1 MADTKSS
8 AKLFQILKEQNFSTM
23 GFERRLGLGIAELEQ
38 YHSILRGKTEI
49 TEDLAKQ
56 INNLFLLRI
65 IKIIYIKKLADR
77 DIVKFTNLAYRHYIG
92 YFLSCLIPIYI

>member
-23 GFERRLGLGIAELEQ
+23 GFERRLGLGIAESEQ
-38 YHSILRGKTEI
+38 FHSILRGKKEI

-65 IKIIYIKKLADR
+65 FHRSEELIESNIIELADF
-77 DIVKFTNLAYRHYIG
+77 KNRH
-92 YFLSCLIPIYI
+92 